1 MVDGDRCILILGLVI
16 SDRRI
21 AIVVAQAT
29 LFAVV
34 LMGCSIVLF

>member
-1 MVDGDRCILILGLVI
+1 MVDGDRCILILAFVI

-21 AIVVAQAT
+21 SIVVAQAT

-34 LMGCSIVLF
+34 LIGCSVVLF